1 MDMKG
6 FVIPN
11 NSEGIIKLMIL
22 ALLKLINYTVSK
34 TQVISL
40 HDFFLYQRDFF
51 CQRLIKLFLNK
62 GDHDRFFFVYCAL
75 EFWNSMVETFCTFME
90 NTEFVEVIGVGRYV
104 LCLETY
110 QESILQ
116 NFNV

>member
-34 TQVISL
+34 T
-40 HDFFLYQRDFF
+40 
-51 CQRLIKLFLNK
+51 
-62 GDHDRFFFVYCAL
+62 
-75 EFWNSMVETFCTFME
+75 
-90 NTEFVEVIGVGRYV
+90 
-104 LCLETY
+104 
-110 QESILQ
+110 
-116 NFNV
+116 